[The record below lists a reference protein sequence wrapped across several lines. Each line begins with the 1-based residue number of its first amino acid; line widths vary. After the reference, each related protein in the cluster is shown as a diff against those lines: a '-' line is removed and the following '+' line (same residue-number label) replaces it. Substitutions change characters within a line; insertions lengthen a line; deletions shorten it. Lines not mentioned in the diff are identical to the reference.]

1 MRKDGGRIQGGEE
14 MSQRKAKGI
23 PVELKPQ
30 VEQILELLETVCT
43 EPLGADFVAPCRD
56 MATDLAHL
64 RQSPLK
70 TGRASSWACAIAY
83 TVGDLNFLFDP
94 SRRPKWRGADVCALF
109 GVSQSATS
117 PKSTQIRRALG
128 LGPMD
133 PRYWVPRLTPDNPFV
148 WILSVNG
155 LLMDIRQAPLA
166 AQQEAYRKG
175 LIPYVPAESDS
186 AELRP
191 PAPSASSDG
200 TR

>member
-1 MRKDGGRIQGGEE
+1 
-14 MSQRKAKGI
+14 MSQSKAKGI

-30 VEQILELLETVCT
+30 VEQILELLETVCAK
-43 EPLGADFVAPCRD
+43 PLGADFVAPCRD
-56 MATDLAHL
+56 LAMDLSHL
-64 RQSPLK
+64 RQSPLR
-70 TGRASSWACAIAY
+70 TGRAKSWACAIAY

-148 WILSVNG
+148 WMLSVNG
-155 LLMDIRQAPLA
+155 VLMDIRDAPLE
-166 AQQEAYRKG
+166 AQQEAYRKR
-175 LIPYVPAESDS
+175 LIPFVPKES
-186 AELRP
+186 AQARLKP
-191 PAPSASSDG
+191 PAPAASSDD